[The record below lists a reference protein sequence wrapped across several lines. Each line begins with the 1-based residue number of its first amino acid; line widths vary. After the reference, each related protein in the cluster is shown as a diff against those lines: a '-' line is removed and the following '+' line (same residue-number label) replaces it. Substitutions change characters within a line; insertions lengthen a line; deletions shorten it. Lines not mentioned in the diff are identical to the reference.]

1 MLPARKLHASGRR
14 VRKLAALAL
23 GLSLAQV
30 LACGGDDQP
39 PPANTG
45 QACSNVDQCYPDV
58 KEGDLVGEAVC
69 LDRVEGGYCTHLCVE
84 DSDCC
89 AVAGECTGNHAEVCA
104 PFESTGEQYC
114 FLSCEDDDYA
124 GTTITDADV
133 YCATYAGS
141 AFHCRSTGGG
151 SKNRKVCMP

>member
-1 MLPARKLHASGRR
+1 MLLVRKPAVSGRR
-14 VRKLAALAL
+14 VRKIAALIVSL
-23 GLSLAQV
+23 GLAQLV
-30 LACGGDDQP
+30 ACGGDDAP
-39 PPANTG
+39 SPTSTG
-45 QACSNVDQCYPDV
+45 QACSAVEQCYPEV
-58 KEGDLVGEAVC
+58 EGGALRGEAVC
-69 LDRVEGGYCTHLCVE
+69 LDRVEGGYCTHLCAA

-89 AVAGECTGNHAEVCA
+89 AVAGECAGNHAEVCA

-124 GTTITDADV
+124 GTSISDADV
-133 YCATYAGS
+133 YCSTYLGP